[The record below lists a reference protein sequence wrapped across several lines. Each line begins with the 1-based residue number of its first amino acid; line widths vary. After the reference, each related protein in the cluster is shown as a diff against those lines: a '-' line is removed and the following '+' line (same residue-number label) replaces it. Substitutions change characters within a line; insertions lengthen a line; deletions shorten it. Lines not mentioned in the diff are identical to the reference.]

1 MKQID
6 KYARLALPMVLML
19 AAWLF
24 FGVFYRWH
32 LLYFEGNQLF
42 LWTADYARETICRL
56 GGLGEYVTRFLVQ
69 FYHLPLLGG
78 VIVAGLLVALQ
89 QGVQRVIQ
97 RATGGNALWALS
109 YLPAIYYWALLC
121 DEDFTP
127 VGLLALAAA
136 AWTAVGVMSLKNSWL
151 RSAAVVAALLA
162 LWLAVGG
169 AAVIAWVA
177 VVAIELGTKRD
188 WRVLVS
194 AVVAAAAVA
203 VVWWIH
209 PWHLSNALMVTG
221 GTYFRHLDVK
231 IDVFCKLWGATAAV
245 IIVPVVVARYVREWI
260 NVVVAV
266 GVVICAVAVL
276 PKHYDANG
284 EDTMAYYCLTRNG
297 KWNEVIERARKHDP
311 QTRPAMICLNLSLV
325 MTGQSGERMFD
336 FPQYGPAG
344 LFMTYDE
351 DLIFCGEVLFN
362 LGFVNEA
369 QRYAYEMMVTYSYLQ
384 RSAFTVTRLAET
396 NMIAGR
402 SEVARKYLNA
412 LKHTLFYR
420 SWAENLLEIMDTPKA
435 IDEHRLYG
443 KLRRNQPVENFAFVS
458 EKFDK
463 MLEEMV
469 DQRPNNREA
478 YEYLMA
484 FYLLYKNVDAF
495 AEHLIIPT
503 AGLPRAYEEAFAM
516 VCRINHVNPATL
528 PSNLNRATFDRLER
542 YIHAYNMSGNNP
554 EVMYKDWGRSYW
566 FYTNFI
572 RF

>member
-1 MKQID
+1 MKQFE
-6 KYARLALPMVLML
+6 KYARLAMPALLAV

-42 LWTADYARETICRL
+42 FWTADYARETIGRL

-78 VIVAGLLVALQ
+78 AIVALLLVALQ
-89 QGVQRVIQ
+89 QGMQRVTQ
-97 RATGGNALWALS
+97 RATSSNALWPLS
-109 YLPAIYYWALLC
+109 YVPSIYYWALLC

-127 VGLLALAAA
+127 VGLLAMVAAV
-136 AWTAVGVMSLKNSWL
+136 WVAVGLARINNGWL
-151 RSAAVVAALLA
+151 RSVTTLVGLVA

-169 AAVIAWVA
+169 AAVVALVA
-177 VVAIELGTKRD
+177 VVAIELAAKRD
-188 WRVLVS
+188 WRVLTG
-194 AVVAAAAVA
+194 AAIAAATVA
-203 VVWWIH
+203 VVWYIH
-209 PWHLSNALMVTG
+209 PWHLSNLLMVTG
-221 GTYFRHLDVK
+221 GTYFRHLDVAV
-231 IDVFCKLWGATAAV
+231 DVFYTLWATTAV
-245 IIVPVVVARYVREWI
+245 AIIVPIVAARFAREWV
-260 NVVVAV
+260 NAVALVAV
-266 GVVICAVAVL
+266 IGAAVATL
-276 PKHYDANG
+276 PKHYDANS

-297 KWNEVIERARKHDP
+297 RWNDVIDRAAKHDP

-325 MTGQSGERMFD
+325 MTGQSGERLFD

-344 LFMTYDE
+344 LFMTYE
-351 DLIFCGEVLFN
+351 EYLIFCGEVLFN
-362 LGFVNEA
+362 LGFINES

-384 RSAFTVTRLAET
+384 RSAFTVKRLAET

-402 SEVARKYLNA
+402 DEVARKYLNA

-420 SWAENLLEIMDTPKA
+420 SWAENLLELMDTPKA

-443 KLRRNQPVENFAFVS
+443 KLRRNQPVENFAFFANQ
-458 EKFDK
+458 FDK
-463 MLEEMV
+463 MLEVMV
-469 DQRPNNREA
+469 EQRPNNREA

-495 AEHLIIPT
+495 AEHLIIP
-503 AGLPRAYEEAFAM
+503 AKGLPRAYEEAFAM
-516 VCRINHVNPATL
+516 VCRINRINPATL
-528 PSNLNRATFDRLER
+528 PSNINRATFERLER
-542 YIHAYNMSGNNP
+542 YIRAYDMSGNNP
-554 EVMYKDWGRSYW
+554 EVMNKDWGRSYW

>member
-1 MKQID
+1 MKKID
-6 KYARLALPMVLML
+6 KYARLALPILMTVV
-19 AAWLF
+19 AWLF

-32 LLYFEGNQLF
+32 LLYFEGNHLF
-42 LWTADYARETICRL
+42 LWTADYARETICHL
-56 GGLGEYVTRFLVQ
+56 GGLGDYVMRFLVQ
-69 FYHLPLLGG
+69 FYHFPLLGG
-78 VIVAGLLVALQ
+78 AIVALLLVALQ
-89 QGVQRVIQ
+89 QGVQRVVQ
-97 RATGGNALWALS
+97 RATSSNALWPLS
-109 YLPAIYYWALLC
+109 FVPSLFYWALLC
-121 DEDFTP
+121 NEDYTP
-127 VGLLALAAA
+127 VGLLAMVAAV
-136 AWTAVGVMSLKNSWL
+136 WTVVGLMRLNNDWL
-151 RSAAVVAALLA
+151 RSIAVLVGLIA

-169 AAVIAWVA
+169 GAVIALVA
-177 VVAIELGTKRD
+177 VVAVELATKRD

-194 AVVAAAAVA
+194 SVVVAAVVAAI
-203 VVWWIH
+203 WYLR
-209 PWHLSNALMVTG
+209 PWQLSDEMMVTG
-221 GTYFRHLDVK
+221 GIYFRHWDIKLDV
-231 IDVFCKLWGATAAV
+231 FYKLWAATAAV
-245 IIVPVVVARYVREWI
+245 IIVPIAVARYIREWI
-260 NVVVAV
+260 NVVALVAV
-266 GVVICAVAVL
+266 VGAAVVIL
-276 PKHYDANG
+276 PKHYDSNS

-325 MTGQSGERMFD
+325 MTGQSGENLFD

-344 LFMTYDE
+344 LFMTYEE

-362 LGFVNEA
+362 LGFINEA

-402 SEVARKYLNA
+402 NEVARKYLNT

-420 SWAENLLEIMDTPKA
+420 KWANNRLELLDIPKA

-443 KLRRNQPVENFAFVS
+443 KLRRNQPVENFAFFS
-458 EKFDK
+458 AKFDK

-469 DQRPNNREA
+469 DQRPENREA
-478 YEYLMA
+478 YDYLMA

-495 AEHLIIPT
+495 AERLIIP
-503 AGLPRAYEEAFAM
+503 ASGLPRAYEEAFAM
-516 VCRINHVNPATL
+516 VCRINHVDTSTL

-542 YIHAYNMSGNNP
+542 YIRAYNLSGNNP
-554 EVMYKDWGRSYW
+554 NVMEKDWGRSYW

>member
-6 KYARLALPMVLML
+6 KYARLAMPMLLAV

-42 LWTADYARETICRL
+42 LWTADYARENIERL

-78 VIVAGLLVALQ
+78 AIVALLLVALQ
-89 QGVQRVIQ
+89 QGMQRVIQ
-97 RATGGNALWALS
+97 RATSSNTLWPLS
-109 YLPAIYYWALLC
+109 YVPSIYYWALLC
-121 DEDFTP
+121 NEDYTP

-136 AWTAVGVMSLKNSWL
+136 VWAAVGIARINNGWL
-151 RSAAVVAALLA
+151 RSTATLVGLVA

-169 AAVIAWVA
+169 AAVVALVA
-177 VVAIELGTKRD
+177 VVAIELATKRD
-188 WRVLVS
+188 WRVLTS
-194 AVVAAAAVA
+194 AVLTAATVA
-203 VVWWIH
+203 VIWRIH
-209 PWHLSNALMVTG
+209 PWHLSNLLMVTG
-221 GTYFRHLDVK
+221 GTYFVHLDV
-231 IDVFCKLWGATAAV
+231 DVESFYKLWAATAAAM
-245 IIVPVVVARYVREWI
+245 IVPIVVARFVREWI
-260 NVVVAV
+260 NVVALVAV
-266 GVVICAVAVL
+266 IVASAATL
-276 PKHYDANG
+276 PKYYDANG

-297 KWNEVIERARKHDP
+297 RWNEVIERARKHGP

-325 MTGQSGERMFD
+325 MTGQSGERLFD

-344 LFMTYDE
+344 LFMTYEE

-362 LGFVNEA
+362 LGFINES

-384 RSAFTVTRLAET
+384 RSAFTMTRLAET

-402 SEVARKYLNA
+402 DEVARKYLNA
-412 LKHTLFYR
+412 LKHTLFYH
-420 SWAENLLEIMDTPKA
+420 SWAENLLELMDTPKA

-443 KLRRNQPVENFAFVS
+443 KLRRNQPVKNFPFFSA
-458 EKFDK
+458 KFDK

-495 AEHLIIPT
+495 AERLIIPT
-503 AGLPRAYEEAFAM
+503 KGLPRAYEEAFVM
-516 VCRINHVNPATL
+516 LCRINRVNPATL
-528 PSNLNRATFDRLER
+528 PANINRATFERLER
-542 YIHAYNMSGNNP
+542 YIRAYDMSGNNP
-554 EVMYKDWGRSYW
+554 EVMDKDWGRSYW

>member
-6 KYARLALPMVLML
+6 KYARLALPVLMAV

-42 LWTADYARETICRL
+42 IWTVDYARETICRL
-56 GGLGEYVTRFLVQ
+56 GGVGDYVMRFLVQ

-78 VIVAGLLVALQ
+78 AIVALLLVALQ
-89 QGVQRVIQ
+89 QGVQRVMKLSSQ
-97 RATGGNALWALS
+97 SNALWPLS
-109 YLPAIYYWALLC
+109 YLPSIYYWALLC
-121 DEDFTP
+121 DVDYTP
-127 VGLLALAAA
+127 TGLLAMVVAV
-136 AWTAVGVMSLKNSWL
+136 WTAVGIMRLNNKWL
-151 RSAAVVAALLA
+151 RAGVSLVGLVA
-162 LWLAVGG
+162 LWLAFGG
-169 AAVIAWVA
+169 AAIVAWAA
-177 VVAIELGTKRD
+177 VVVVELAAKRD
-188 WRVLVS
+188 WQVLTA
-194 AVVAAAAVA
+194 AVLAAAAVA
-203 VVWWIH
+203 AVWAMH
-209 PWHLSNALMVTG
+209 PWQMSDAMMVTG
-221 GTYFRHLDVK
+221 GIYFRHFDIDLDV
-231 IDVFCKLWGATAAV
+231 FFELWGTTVAV
-245 IIVPVVVARYVREWI
+245 IVLPTLVRRWVREWI
-260 NVVVAV
+260 NVVATVVVVGVAV
-266 GVVICAVAVL
+266 ALL
-276 PKHYDANG
+276 PKHYDAND

-297 KWNEVIERARKHDP
+297 RWNEVIERARKHDP

-344 LFMTYDE
+344 LFMTYGE

-369 QRYAYEMMVTYSYLQ
+369 QRYAFEMMVTYSHLQ
-384 RSAFTVTRLAET
+384 RSAFTLTRLAET

-402 SEVARKYLNA
+402 DAVARKYLNT
-412 LKHTLFYR
+412 LRHTLFYR
-420 SWAENLLEIMDTPKA
+420 AWAENLLELMATPKA

-458 EKFDK
+458 DKFDK

-484 FYLLYKNVDAF
+484 FYLLYKDVDSF
-495 AEHLIIPT
+495 AERLVIP
-503 AGLPRAYEEAFAM
+503 AKGLPRAYEEAFAM

-542 YIHAYNMSGNNP
+542 YINAYNMSGNNP
-554 EVMYKDWGRSYW
+554 EVMSKDWGRSYW

>member
-6 KYARLALPMVLML
+6 KYARLVLPALMAV

-32 LLYFEGNQLF
+32 LLYFEGNHLF
-42 LWTADYARETICRL
+42 LWTADYARETICHL
-56 GGLGEYVTRFLVQ
+56 GGLGDYVMRFLIQ

-78 VIVAGLLVALQ
+78 VIVALLLLALQ
-89 QGVQRVIQ
+89 QGVQRVMQ
-97 RATGGNALWALS
+97 LSTQSNALWPLS
-109 YLPAIYYWALLC
+109 YVPSIIYWAMLC
-121 DEDFTP
+121 DENFTP
-127 VGLLALAAA
+127 VGLLAMVAAI
-136 AWTAVGVMSLKNSWL
+136 WTAVGIARLKNSWL
-151 RSAAVVAALLA
+151 RSAITFVGLIA

-169 AAVIAWVA
+169 GAVVAWVA
-177 VVAIELGTKRD
+177 VVVVELATKRD
-188 WRVLVS
+188 WRALTATVLA
-194 AVVAAAAVA
+194 AVVVA
-203 VVWWIH
+203 VVWLSR
-209 PWHLSNALMVTG
+209 PWHLSDAMMVTG
-221 GTYFRHLDVK
+221 GIYFRHFDIELGA
-231 IDVFCKLWGATAAV
+231 FYKLWGATSAV
-245 IIVPVVVARYVREWI
+245 IVLTPLVSRWVREWI
-260 NVVVAV
+260 NVVAAVAV
-266 GVVICAVAVL
+266 VATAVAVL

-297 KWNEVIERARKHDP
+297 QWNEVIERARKHDP

-325 MTGQSGERMFD
+325 MTGQSGEQLFD

-344 LFMTYDE
+344 LFMTYGE

-362 LGFVNEA
+362 LGFINEA

-384 RSAFTVTRLAET
+384 RSAFTITRLAET

-402 SEVARKYLNA
+402 DEVARKYLNA
-412 LKHTLFYR
+412 LRHTLFYR
-420 SWAENLLEIMDTPKA
+420 SWAENLLELMDTPEA

-443 KLRRNQPVENFAFVS
+443 KLRRNQPVKNFAFFS

-469 DQRPNNREA
+469 DQRPKNREA

-484 FYLLYKNVDAF
+484 FYLLYKDVDSF
-495 AEHLIIPT
+495 AERLIIPT
-503 AGLPRAYEEAFAM
+503 KGLPRAYEEAFAM
-516 VCRINHVNPATL
+516 ICRINHVNPATL

-554 EVMYKDWGRSYW
+554 EVMSKDWGRSYW

>member
-1 MKQID
+1 MNKIE
-6 KYARLALPMVLML
+6 KYAIVALPILMAI

-32 LLYFEGNQLF
+32 LLYFEGNHLF
-42 LWTADYARETICRL
+42 LWTADYACETISHL
-56 GGLGEYVTRFLVQ
+56 GGLGDYVMRFLVQ

-78 VIVAGLLVALQ
+78 AIVALLLVALQ
-89 QGVQRVIQ
+89 QGMQCVMRC
-97 RATGGNALWALS
+97 ATKGNTLWPLS
-109 YLPAIYYWALLC
+109 YVPSIIYWALLC
-121 DEDFTP
+121 NEDYTP
-127 VGLLALAAA
+127 TGLLSMVAAV
-136 AWTAVGVMSLKNSWL
+136 WLAVGIARLRNGWL
-151 RSAAVVAALLA
+151 RSIVTLVGLVS

-169 AAVIAWVA
+169 AAIIAWVA
-177 VVAIELGTKRD
+177 VVVIELATTRD
-188 WRVLVS
+188 WRALPATVLT
-194 AVVAAAAVA
+194 AVVVA
-203 VVWWIH
+203 VVWYVH
-209 PWHLSNALMVTG
+209 PWHLSNDLMVTG
-221 GTYFRHLDVK
+221 GIYFRHLDVK
-231 IDVFCKLWGATAAV
+231 VDVFFKLWGATAAV
-245 IIVPVVVARYVREWI
+245 IALSAMVARWVREWI
-260 NVVVAV
+260 NVATAV
-266 GVVICAVAVL
+266 VVIGAAVAIL
-276 PKHYDANG
+276 PKYYDANG

-297 KWNEVIERARKHDP
+297 QWNEVIERARKRDP

-325 MTGQSGERMFD
+325 MTGQSGERLFD

-362 LGFVNEA
+362 LGFINES
-369 QRYAYEMMVTYSYLQ
+369 QRYAFEMMVTYSYLQ
-384 RSAFTVTRLAET
+384 RSAFTIKRLAET

-402 SEVARKYLNA
+402 DEVARKYLNS
-412 LKHTLFYR
+412 LTHTLFYR
-420 SWAENLLEIMDTPKA
+420 SWAENLLELMDTPNA

-443 KLRRNQPVENFAFVS
+443 KLRRNQPVENFAFIS
-458 EKFDK
+458 DKFDK

-469 DQRPNNREA
+469 AQRPNNREA

-495 AEHLIIPT
+495 AEHLIIPNK
-503 AGLPRAYEEAFAM
+503 GLPRAYEEAFAM

-528 PSNLNRATFDRLER
+528 PSNLNRATFERLER

>member
-1 MKQID
+1 MKQFE
-6 KYARLALPMVLML
+6 KYARLAMPALL
-19 AAWLF
+19 AVAVWLF

-42 LWTADYARETICRL
+42 FWTADYARETIGRL

-78 VIVAGLLVALQ
+78 AIVALLLVALQ
-89 QGVQRVIQ
+89 QGMQRVTQ
-97 RATGGNALWALS
+97 RATSSNALWPLS
-109 YLPAIYYWALLC
+109 YVPSIYYWALLC

-127 VGLLALAAA
+127 VGLLAMVAAV
-136 AWTAVGVMSLKNSWL
+136 WVAVGLARINNGWL
-151 RSAAVVAALLA
+151 RSVTTLVGLVA

-169 AAVIAWVA
+169 AAVVALVA
-177 VVAIELGTKRD
+177 VVAIELAAKRD
-188 WRVLVS
+188 WRVLTG
-194 AVVAAAAVA
+194 AAIAAATVA
-203 VVWWIH
+203 VVWYIH
-209 PWHLSNALMVTG
+209 PWHLSNLLMVTG

-231 IDVFCKLWGATAAV
+231 VDVFYKLWAATAATM
-245 IIVPVVVARYVREWI
+245 ILPIVVSRFVREWV
-260 NVVVAV
+260 NVVALVAV
-266 GVVICAVAVL
+266 VGAAVATL
-276 PKHYDANG
+276 PKHYDTNS

-297 KWNEVIERARKHDP
+297 RWNEVIERARKHGP

-325 MTGQSGERMFD
+325 MTGQSGERLFD

-344 LFMTYDE
+344 LFMTYEE

-362 LGFVNEA
+362 LGFINES

-384 RSAFTVTRLAET
+384 RSAFTMTRLAET

-402 SEVARKYLNA
+402 DEVARKYLNA

-420 SWAENLLEIMDTPKA
+420 SWAENLLELMDTPKA

-443 KLRRNQPVENFAFVS
+443 KLRRNQPVKNFPFFSA
-458 EKFDK
+458 KFDK

-495 AEHLIIPT
+495 AERLIIPT
-503 AGLPRAYEEAFAM
+503 KGLPRAYEEAFVM
-516 VCRINHVNPATL
+516 LCRINRVNPATL
-528 PSNLNRATFDRLER
+528 PANINRATFERLER
-542 YIHAYNMSGNNP
+542 YIRAYDMSGNNP
-554 EVMYKDWGRSYW
+554 EVMDKDWGRSYW

>member
-6 KYARLALPMVLML
+6 RYARLALPALMAV

-32 LLYFEGNQLF
+32 LLYFEGNHLF
-42 LWTADYARETICRL
+42 LWTADYARETITRL
-56 GGLGEYVTRFLVQ
+56 GGLGDYVSRFLVQ
-69 FYHLPLLGG
+69 FYHIPLLGG
-78 VIVAGLLVALQ
+78 AIVSLLLVALQ
-89 QGVQRVIQ
+89 QGMQRVMQ
-97 RATGGNALWALS
+97 RASSSNALWPLS
-109 YLPAIYYWALLC
+109 YVPSIIYWVLLC
-121 DEDFTP
+121 NMDFTP
-127 VGLLALAAA
+127 VGLLAMVAAV
-136 AWTAVGVMSLKNSWL
+136 WTAVGIGCFRNGWL
-151 RSAAVVAALLA
+151 RSVVTLIGLIA

-169 AAVIAWVA
+169 AAFVAWIAI
-177 VVAIELGTKRD
+177 VVIELGSKRD

-194 AVVAAAAVA
+194 SVVVAVIAA

-209 PWHLSNALMVTG
+209 PWQMSNELMATG
-221 GTYFRHLDVK
+221 GTYLRHLD
-231 IDVFCKLWGATAAV
+231 IDIKVFLKLWGATAVAM
-245 IIVPVVVARYVREWI
+245 IVPVVVARYVREWI
-260 NVVVAV
+260 NVVAAVAV
-266 GVVICAVAVL
+266 IGTTVAVL
-276 PKHYDANG
+276 PKYYDANG

-297 KWNEVIERARKHDP
+297 QWNEVIERARKHDP
-311 QTRPAMICLNLSLV
+311 KTRSAMICLNLSLV
-325 MTGQSGERMFD
+325 MTGQSGERLFE

-344 LFMTYDE
+344 LFMTYGE

-362 LGFVNEA
+362 LGFINEA

-384 RSAFTVTRLAET
+384 RSAFTIKRLAET

-402 SEVARKYLNA
+402 DEVARKYLNA
-412 LKHTLFYR
+412 MKSTLFYR
-420 SWAENLLEIMDTPKA
+420 EWAENLLELMDTPKA

-443 KLRRNQPVENFAFVS
+443 KLRRNQPVQNFAFVS
-458 EKFDK
+458 DKFDK

-484 FYLLYKNVDAF
+484 FYLLYKDVDSF
-495 AEHLIIPT
+495 AERLIIPT
-503 AGLPRAYEEAFAM
+503 KGLPRAYEEAFAM
-516 VCRINHVNPATL
+516 VCRINHVNPSTL
-528 PSNLNRATFDRLER
+528 PSNLNRATFERLER

-554 EVMYKDWGRSYW
+554 EVMDKDWGHSYW

>member
-1 MKQID
+1 MKQIN
-6 KYARLALPMVLML
+6 KYAQLAMPVLL
-19 AAWLF
+19 TVAAWLF

-42 LWTADYARETICRL
+42 FWTADYARETIGRL

-78 VIVAGLLVALQ
+78 AIVALLLVALQ
-89 QGVQRVIQ
+89 QGMQRVIQ
-97 RATGGNALWALS
+97 CATSSSALWPLS
-109 YLPAIYYWALLC
+109 YVPSIYYWALLC
-121 DEDFTP
+121 NEDYTP

-136 AWTAVGVMSLKNSWL
+136 VWVAVGIARISNGWL
-151 RSAAVVAALLA
+151 RSIVTIVGLIA

-169 AAVIAWVA
+169 AAVVALVA
-177 VVAIELGTKRD
+177 VVAIELATKRD
-188 WRVLVS
+188 WRVLTS
-194 AVVAAAAVA
+194 AAITAAVA
-203 VVWWIH
+203 AVIWRIH
-209 PWHLSNALMVTG
+209 PWHLSNLLMVTG
-221 GTYFRHLDVK
+221 GTYFRHLDV
-231 IDVFCKLWGATAAV
+231 DVNSFYKLWAATAAAM
-245 IIVPVVVARYVREWI
+245 IVPIVVARFVREWI
-260 NVVVAV
+260 NVVALVAV
-266 GVVICAVAVL
+266 VVASAAVL

-297 KWNEVIERARKHDP
+297 RWNEVIERARKHDP

-325 MTGQSGERMFD
+325 MTGQSGERLFD

-344 LFMTYDE
+344 LFMTYEE
-351 DLIFCGEVLFN
+351 DLVFCGEVLFN

-384 RSAFTVTRLAET
+384 RSAFTMTRLAET

-402 SEVARKYLNA
+402 DEVARKYLNS

-420 SWAENLLEIMDTPKA
+420 SWAENLLELMDTPKA

-443 KLRRNQPVENFAFVS
+443 KLRRNQPVNNFPFFS
-458 EKFDK
+458 SMFDK

-495 AEHLIIPT
+495 AERLIIPT
-503 AGLPRAYEEAFAM
+503 KGLPRAYEEAFVM
-516 VCRINHVNPATL
+516 LCRINRVNPATL
-528 PSNLNRATFDRLER
+528 PANINRATFERLER
-542 YIHAYNMSGNNP
+542 YIRAYDMSGNNP
-554 EVMYKDWGRSYW
+554 EVMNKDWGRSYW

>member
-6 KYARLALPMVLML
+6 KYARLVLPMVLML

-151 RSAAVVAALLA
+151 RSVAVVATLLA

-231 IDVFCKLWGATAAV
+231 IDVFCKLWGTTAAV

-412 LKHTLFYR
+412 LKHTLFY
-420 SWAENLLEIMDTPKA
+420 
-435 IDEHRLYG
+435 
-443 KLRRNQPVENFAFVS
+443 
-458 EKFDK
+458 
-463 MLEEMV
+463 
-469 DQRPNNREA
+469 
-478 YEYLMA
+478 
-484 FYLLYKNVDAF
+484 
-495 AEHLIIPT
+495 
-503 AGLPRAYEEAFAM
+503 
-516 VCRINHVNPATL
+516 
-528 PSNLNRATFDRLER
+528 
-542 YIHAYNMSGNNP
+542 
-554 EVMYKDWGRSYW
+554 
-566 FYTNFI
+566 
-572 RF
+572 